1 MTTSP
6 PIPRDYTLC
15 KGVNVII
22 TTIAGYMQD
31 HHPQCLPCLRR
42 IARNKPD
49 GRQVFA
55 PPPAEFTTS
64 GAGACPNRIVP
75 GETT

>member
-6 PIPRDYTLC
+6 SIPRDYALC

-31 HHPQCLPCLRR
+31 HHPQCLPCLCR
-42 IARNKPD
+42 IARNNPD

-55 PPPAEFTTS
+55 PPPEFTTS
-64 GAGACPNRIVP
+64 GACPNRIVS